1 LSWHTII
8 ADTKHWTTDE
18 INVIYHNIPKFFKSA
33 PYFAFDLR
41 IPEKQTISLKAQ
53 KILRQKY
60 ASRNYLTVADF
71 SIIYLSHFRVFTT
84 THVG

>member
-1 LSWHTII
+1 MCHYTFDLSWHTII

-41 IPEKQTISLKAQ
+41 IPEKANNFIKSTKNITT
-53 KILRQKY
+53 KI
-60 ASRNYLTVADF
+60 
-71 SIIYLSHFRVFTT
+71 RVKKLLDSGRF
-84 THVG
+84 